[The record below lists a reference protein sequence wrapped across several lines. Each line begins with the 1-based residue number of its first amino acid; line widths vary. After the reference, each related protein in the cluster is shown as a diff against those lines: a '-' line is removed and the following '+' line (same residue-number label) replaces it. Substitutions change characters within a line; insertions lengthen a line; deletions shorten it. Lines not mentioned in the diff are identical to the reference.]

1 MVNGLDELCDFCQ
14 EYYEYAKPSLAH
26 DGWDPTNYE
35 AQAVRAA
42 DWLRR
47 RANDLCKA
55 FRAEFAKPGDVNA
68 DGEVNIADVNCLID
82 VILGY
87 TEPST
92 YLGRAYV
99 NDDYEVNIADVNMVI
114 DIILKN

>member
-35 AQAVRAA
+35 AQAARAA

-55 FRAEFAKPGDVNA
+55 FRAEFAQPGDVNA

-82 VILGY
+82 IILGVR
-87 TEPST
+87 TADEFE
-92 YLGRAYV
+92 GRAFV
-99 NDDYEVNIADVNMVI
+99 NDDDEVNIADVNAII
-114 DIILKN
+114 DIILGH